1 MFILNDKKFKIN
13 TKQRQKTLTLIL
25 TLKQY
30 KIETFYIV

>member
-13 TKQRQKTLTLIL
+13 TKQRQKILIL